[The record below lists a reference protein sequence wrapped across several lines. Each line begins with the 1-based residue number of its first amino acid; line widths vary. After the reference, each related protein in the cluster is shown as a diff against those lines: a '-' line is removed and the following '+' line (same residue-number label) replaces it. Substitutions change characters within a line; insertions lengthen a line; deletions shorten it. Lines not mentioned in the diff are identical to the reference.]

1 MTAPALPDIQRQGL
15 GIGFML
21 GSALCLSVMNVVV
34 KWLTLAEYS
43 ILQIVFINAICG
55 FFSVGGWMVFSGRL
69 HWARRVRPLL
79 LVYLVAALTSCL
91 TLFYAFGHGQ
101 LAQISTV
108 VAASPLLV
116 AGLSFVFLGERL
128 SRGQVSLIL
137 LGFAGI
143 LLVLRPGGDMGEAG
157 AVFPVVVALCG
168 TAALAVSQVLVRK
181 MSRSVHTAAVMLY
194 FYLAASVVTGALV
207 FGGGQWQAVDMADI
221 PLFLGCAAADV
232 FAMFLMYSAFRCAPA
247 SMVMPFQY
255 TNIVWSAL
263 MGYVIWQET
272 PDIWTWAGAMVI
284 IGTGILFTR
293 TALLR
298 KSVMAAQT

>member
-1 MTAPALPDIQRQGL
+1 MTAPALPDIQRHGL

-21 GSALCLSVMNVVV
+21 GSALCLSVMNGAV
-34 KWLTLAEYS
+34 KWLTLAEYAT
-43 ILQIVFINAICG
+43 LQIVFVNALCG
-55 FFSVGGWMVFSGRL
+55 FLAVGGWMVCSGRL
-69 HWARRVRPLL
+69 YWARRVRPLL
-79 LVYLVAALTSCL
+79 LVYILAALTACL

-101 LAQISTV
+101 LAQVSTV

-143 LLVLRPGGDMGEAG
+143 LLVLRPGGEIGDEG
-157 AVFPVVVALCG
+157 PLLIALGG

-181 MSRSVHTAAVMLY
+181 MSRSVHTAAVLLY
-194 FYLAASVVTGALV
+194 FYLAAAVVTGALV
-207 FGGGQWQAVDMADI
+207 FGGGKWQAVDMADI
-221 PLFLGCAAADV
+221 PLFLGCAAADI
-232 FAMFLMYSAFRCAPA
+232 FAMLLMYSAFRCAPA

-255 TNIVWSAL
+255 SNIVWSAL
-263 MGYVIWQET
+263 IGYVIWQET

-284 IGTGILFTR
+284 IGTGVMFTR

-298 KSVMAAQT
+298 KQVIAAQT